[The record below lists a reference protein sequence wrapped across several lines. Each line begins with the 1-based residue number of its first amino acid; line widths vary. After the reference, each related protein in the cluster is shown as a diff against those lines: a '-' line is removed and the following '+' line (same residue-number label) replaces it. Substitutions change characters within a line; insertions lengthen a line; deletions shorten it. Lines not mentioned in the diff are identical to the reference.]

1 VSIPGSS
8 RPGLQAELGLVP
20 ADLPLWYLP
29 PIHAW
34 QLPPQAY
41 TGRQTGRVFV
51 PRGNSPWEFVF
62 DPYLAPYRT
71 RRLYFPTGHH
81 ARIWHGQF
89 KVNRPTRFLIV
100 SREHAGGWTPEW
112 EGAMRRTRNLKTLA
126 DAELRG
132 GRPVQAAL
140 AYWQQTIR
148 DPRDAT
154 AFLGLSDALLLLENY
169 DWGGECA
176 REGLRAE
183 PRWLKARVDKRG
195 FLDDPKPLEKAI
207 AKPTGDQPE
216 AIAAL
221 TQAGSESGARD
232 CRDCSSGDRLGQDV
246 HDGAAR
252 AVRAAAHPRARAQ
265 QDARGAALT
274 RNLRTSFPRTPSSTS
289 SATTTTTSPRP
300 TSRAATPTSRRTP
313 PSTTRSTACGTGGDP
328 GSSCSPAR
336 RDRRGERLLRS
347 TRLG

>member
-1 VSIPGSS
+1 MRELLPVSVLLVLILVPTADAQPVDEWIPNPVVTAGPPAV
-8 RPGLQAELGLVP
+8 RVDPYLGVDPRFFTTGLQAELGLVP

-207 AKPTGDQPE
+207 AKLEEYVETRSAATFARFLLAYNYLFTGRAAE
-216 AIAAL
+216 AIPHFEAAVEAWPWDPL
-221 TQAGSESGARD
+221 PRQALA
-232 CRDCSSGDRLGQDV
+232 
-246 HDGAAR
+246 AAR
-252 AVRAAAHPRARAQ
+252 RRAEAKE
-265 QDARGAALT
+265 T
-274 RNLRTSFPRTPSSTS
+274 R
-289 SATTTTTSPRP
+289 
-300 TSRAATPTSRRTP
+300 
-313 PSTTRSTACGTGGDP
+313 
-328 GSSCSPAR
+328 
-336 RDRRGERLLRS
+336 
-347 TRLG
+347 